1 MWFEI
6 IWANAWKDSKHVII
20 SQTIGFKT
28 LAGFELASN
37 MVYITINYKEILDS
51 SDLLLLL
58 LHFFFTKDMQTQ
70 GEKKKL
76 IHMEAFTLYLCTN
89 LIKDGGHCDIV
100 KDSLA
105 STYAKQN
112 VR

>member
-20 SQTIGFKT
+20 SQTTGFKT

-37 MVYITINYKEILDS
+37 IVYITINYKEILDP

-58 LHFFFTKDMQTQ
+58 LHFFFTKDMQT
-70 GEKKKL
+70 GRDN
-76 IHMEAFTLYLCTN
+76 IFT
-89 LIKDGGHCDIV
+89 
-100 KDSLA
+100 
-105 STYAKQN
+105 
-112 VR
+112 